1 MSINKRGFYESVGC
15 CFCSFDPSS
24 RAKNKLDI
32 RFSELEGN
40 TLWKNCKMY
49 IHREINCGDSKS
61 AKSVIPT
68 HVETLNFDFHEF

>member
-40 TLWKNCKMY
+40 SLWKNNKMDTVAVFL
-49 IHREINCGDSKS
+49 IQAD
-61 AKSVIPT
+61 A
-68 HVETLNFDFHEF
+68 DFELGYEQAYMYY